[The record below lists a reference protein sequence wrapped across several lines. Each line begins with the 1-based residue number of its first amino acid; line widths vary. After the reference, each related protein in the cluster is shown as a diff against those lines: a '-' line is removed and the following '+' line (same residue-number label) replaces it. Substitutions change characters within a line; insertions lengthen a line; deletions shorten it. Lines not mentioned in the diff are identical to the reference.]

1 MGSREREDVR
11 AARDRVQ
18 REDKKGQ
25 KIGQE
30 KGQSDMKLG
39 VVGNGMI
46 VGRMLEDVQ
55 PISDIH
61 VQAICVRQG
70 SLNRARELADR
81 YSIREIYTDYPVF
94 LSRTDIDA
102 VYIGII
108 SSLHYEYAKAA
119 LQAGKHVICEKPFT
133 TEYDEAEELIRL
145 AKNKSL
151 FLWEACKIPYSE
163 NFLALKHNLGR
174 AGAVKLV
181 QCNYSRRS
189 SRYDAYVTGKVLP
202 AFDPTL
208 SGGCLYDIN
217 MYNLHFVVA
226 LFGRPKWVRYAANLG
241 YNDIDTS
248 GIVTMGYDGFQ
259 AVCCGAKDSDS
270 PCFAMVQGEEGSF
283 YLEGPASS
291 SKRTLFLKDGAEEL
305 LSEDPHPGSLAPEM
319 REFSRQLREGDL
331 PACYDMLGQTLLIM
345 ELLVVARKDAGI
357 MFGTDM

>member
-1 MGSREREDVR
+1 
-11 AARDRVQ
+11 
-18 REDKKGQ
+18 
-25 KIGQE
+25 
-30 KGQSDMKLG
+30 MKLG

-46 VGRMLEDVQ
+46 VSRLLEDVRQ
-55 PISDIH
+55 VPDIH

-70 SLNRARELADR
+70 SLYRGRELADR
-81 YSIREIYTDYPVF
+81 YSIREIYTEYPVF
-94 LSRTDIDA
+94 LSRTDIDT

-108 SSLHYEYAKAA
+108 SSLHYAYAKEA
-119 LQAGKHVICEKPFT
+119 LLAGKNVICEKPFT

-145 AKNKSL
+145 ARKKSL
-151 FLWEACKIPYSE
+151 FLWEACKIPYAE
-163 NFLALKHNLGR
+163 TFLAIKHNLGR

-241 YNDIDTS
+241 YNGIDTS
-248 GIVTMGYDGFQ
+248 GVVTMGYDGFQ

-270 PCFAMVQGEEGSF
+270 PCFAMVQGEKGSF
-283 YLEGPASS
+283 YLEGPVSS
-291 SKRTLFLKDGAEEL
+291 GKRVLFTKDGEMEVLCGDGQAGTL
-305 LSEDPHPGSLAPEM
+305 TAEM
-319 REFSRQLREGDL
+319 REFARQLKSGDQ

>member
-1 MGSREREDVR
+1 
-11 AARDRVQ
+11 
-18 REDKKGQ
+18 
-25 KIGQE
+25 
-30 KGQSDMKLG
+30 MKLG

-46 VGRMLEDVQ
+46 VSRLLRDVRAV
-55 PISDIH
+55 PDIR

-81 YSIREIYTDYPVF
+81 FSIREIYTEYPVF
-94 LSRTDIDA
+94 LSRTDIDT

-108 SSLHYEYAKAA
+108 SSLHYAYAREA
-119 LQAGKHVICEKPFT
+119 LLAGKNVICEKPFT

-145 AKNKSL
+145 AKSKSL
-151 FLWEACKIPYSE
+151 FLWEACKIPYAE
-163 NFLALKHNLGR
+163 NFLAVKQNLGR
-174 AGAVKLV
+174 AGAIKLV

-189 SRYDAYVTGKVLP
+189 SRYDAYVNGHVLP
-202 AFDPTL
+202 AFDPAF

-226 LFGRPKWVRYAANLG
+226 LFGRPQWVRYAANVG
-241 YNDIDTS
+241 YNGIDTS

-270 PCFAMVQGEEGSF
+270 PCFAMVQGEEGCF
-283 YLEGPASS
+283 FLEGPVSS
-291 SKRTLFLKDGAEEL
+291 SKRVLFKKDEVREV
-305 LSEDPHPGSLAPEM
+305 LSEDLQPGSLTPELQ
-319 REFSRQLREGDL
+319 EFARQLKERDL